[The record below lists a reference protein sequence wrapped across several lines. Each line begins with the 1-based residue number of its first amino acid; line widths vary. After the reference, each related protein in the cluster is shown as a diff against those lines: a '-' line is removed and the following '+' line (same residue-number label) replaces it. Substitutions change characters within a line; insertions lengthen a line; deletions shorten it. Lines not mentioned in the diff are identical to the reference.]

1 MNEMQIEYLKSE
13 FNNIVE
19 CICDPNELRFITY
32 VKENLNIIN
41 LISKFTGP
49 EDIIKLFNDF
59 KKNNTVDFSE
69 FANENFTK
77 ENFDDWHNQIHK
89 TFIVN
94 LIKATADDSSISS
107 DKKITKLQN
116 WKNEL
121 NNFVFTVTTDN
132 QEPIEIKGIKR
143 FIDSKVDDLNT
154 MKLNLSEEKYYWK
167 YNEEKLN
174 QLYELLLSKYLI
186 EKNENF
192 NKSFAEYKVP
202 KEIRTIW
209 KGKQRSLFILLYLIY
224 DKSPTYNSENISN
237 ISLKLFKLKEQD
249 PKSNTFSSNF
259 SKLITRVQ
267 KDKNYIPKNHSFIL
281 DIIKTLSLESFR
293 Q

>member
-13 FNNIVE
+13 FNNIVDR
-19 CICDPNELRFITY
+19 ICDPNELRFITY

-77 ENFDDWHNQIHK
+77 ENFDDWHNQIQK
-89 TFIVN
+89 TFIVT

-143 FIDSKVDDLNT
+143 FIDSKIDDLNT

-281 DIIKTLSLESFR
+281 DTIKTLSLESFR

>member
-13 FNNIVE
+13 FNNIVDR
-19 CICDPNELRFITY
+19 ICDPNELRFITY

-41 LISKFTGP
+41 LISKFKGP

-77 ENFDDWHNQIHK
+77 ENFDDWHNQIQK
-89 TFIVN
+89 TFIVT

-143 FIDSKVDDLNT
+143 FIDLKIDDLNT

-209 KGKQRSLFILLYLIY
+209 IGKQRSLFILLYLIY

-281 DIIKTLSLESFR
+281 DTIKTLSLESFR

>member
-13 FNNIVE
+13 FNNIVDR
-19 CICDPNELRFITY
+19 ICDPNELRFITY

-41 LISKFTGP
+41 LISKFKGP

-77 ENFDDWHNQIHK
+77 ENFDDWHNQIQK
-89 TFIVN
+89 TFIVT

-143 FIDSKVDDLNT
+143 FIDSKIDDLNT

-209 KGKQRSLFILLYLIY
+209 IGKQRSLFILLYLIY

-281 DIIKTLSLESFR
+281 DTIKTLSLESFR

>member
-1 MNEMQIEYLKSE
+1 MQIEYLKSE

-41 LISKFTGP
+41 LISKFKGP

-77 ENFDDWHNQIHK
+77 ENFDDWHNQIQK
-89 TFIVN
+89 TFIVT

-143 FIDSKVDDLNT
+143 FIDSKIDDLNT

-209 KGKQRSLFILLYLIY
+209 IGKQRSLFILLYLIY

-281 DIIKTLSLESFR
+281 DTIKTLSLESFR

>member
-1 MNEMQIEYLKSE
+1 MQIEYLKSE
-13 FNNIVE
+13 FNNIVDR
-19 CICDPNELRFITY
+19 ICDPNELRFITY

-77 ENFDDWHNQIHK
+77 ENFDDWHNQIQK
-89 TFIVN
+89 TFIVT

-143 FIDSKVDDLNT
+143 FIDSKIDDLNT

-281 DIIKTLSLESFR
+281 DTIKTLSLESFR

>member
-41 LISKFTGP
+41 LISKFKGP

-77 ENFDDWHNQIHK
+77 ENFDDWHNQIQK
-89 TFIVN
+89 TFIVT

-143 FIDSKVDDLNT
+143 FIDSKIDDLNT

-209 KGKQRSLFILLYLIY
+209 IGKQRSLFILLYLIY

-281 DIIKTLSLESFR
+281 DTIKTLSLESFR